1 MAGEAYCLLLR
12 FWGLGSSC
20 RNQSWGGPDRGL
32 LHSVLV
38 VELDPAAKGGG
49 SESRRT
55 LAIAACPGSGPS
67 PSRHLSLVAYR
78 ARYQSHLGGSA
89 RYGKTWHVE
98 YARQK
103 TRIRQFRALTVLSLR
118 VAALSP
124 HPIALGQLGPH
135 LYSNAD
141 RNAAGS
147 AIARTLVLLSPG
159 HLQPTSDIVSED
171 SQPARGVIETGVVPV
186 VTVLLITACAVA
198 AAYLGA
204 TIAKEIKA
212 VNFDDEL
219 TKRLLATQA
228 RAIEIVSMHVER
240 ERIAGHELP
249 FDEHEHSLLL
259 GLEDLQ
265 RQLATLMQ
273 RPMPAPFQGATEF
286 VRAAT
291 SFIPMALLGVAAI
304 WLLQKHGRRE

>member
-1 MAGEAYCLLLR
+1 MDFYIPFWWWNWILRQKEEEA
-12 FWGLGSSC
+12 
-20 RNQSWGGPDRGL
+20 NPD
-32 LHSVLV
+32 
-38 VELDPAAKGGG
+38 A
-49 SESRRT
+49 
-55 LAIAACPGSGPS
+55 PS
-67 PSRHLSLVAYR
+67 PLPPVPAPAPRPRGIFRWLHTERDINLI
-78 ARYQSHLGGSA
+78 SA
-89 RYGKTWHVE
+89 GALDTAKRGAWSTLDK
-98 YARQK
+98 K

-118 VAALSP
+118 VAALSR

>member
-1 MAGEAYCLLLR
+1 MDFYFPSWWWNFILRQKEDEA
-12 FWGLGSSC
+12 
-20 RNQSWGGPDRGL
+20 NPD
-32 LHSVLV
+32 
-38 VELDPAAKGGG
+38 A
-49 SESRRT
+49 
-55 LAIAACPGSGPS
+55 PS
-67 PSRHLSLVAYR
+67 PLPSVPGPAPRPRGIFRWLHTERDINLVSAAALDTAKR
-78 ARYQSHLGGSA
+78 GAWNTLG
-89 RYGKTWHVE
+89 K
-98 YARQK
+98 K

-118 VAALSP
+118 VAALSTR
-124 HPIALGQLGPH
+124 PIALGQLGPH

-159 HLQPTSDIVSED
+159 HLQPTTDIVSED
-171 SQPARGVIETGVVPV
+171 AQPARGVIETGFAPV

-204 TIAKEIKA
+204 TIAKEVKA
-212 VNFDDEL
+212 INFDDEM

-228 RAIEIVSMHVER
+228 RAIEIVSMHIER

-249 FDEHEHSLLL
+249 FDETERAWLM
-259 GLEDLQ
+259 GLEDMQ

-291 SFIPMALLGVAAI
+291 TFIPVALLGIAAI
-304 WLLQKHGRRE
+304 WLLQRNERRN

>member
-1 MAGEAYCLLLR
+1 MDFYFPSWWWNFILRQKEEEA
-12 FWGLGSSC
+12 
-20 RNQSWGGPDRGL
+20 NPD
-32 LHSVLV
+32 
-38 VELDPAAKGGG
+38 A
-49 SESRRT
+49 
-55 LAIAACPGSGPS
+55 PS
-67 PSRHLSLVAYR
+67 PLPPVPAPAPRPRGIFRWLHTERDINLV
-78 ARYQSHLGGSA
+78 SA
-89 RYGKTWHVE
+89 AALDTAKRGAWNTLDK
-98 YARQK
+98 K

-118 VAALSP
+118 VAALSTQ
-124 HPIALGQLGPH
+124 PIALGQLGPH
-135 LYSNAD
+135 LYSDAD

-171 SQPARGVIETGVVPV
+171 SQPARGVIETGFSPV

-198 AAYLGA
+198 AAYLGS
-204 TIAKEIKA
+204 TIAKEVKA
-212 VNFDDEL
+212 INFDDEM

-228 RAIEIVSMHVER
+228 RAIEIVSMHIER

-249 FDEHEHSLLL
+249 FDETERAWLM

-291 SFIPMALLGVAAI
+291 TFIPVALLGIAAI
-304 WLLQKHGRRE
+304 WLLQRNERRN